1 MDNDFGNASR
11 VSSLINATS
20 NGKKF
25 CFCARNVYSM
35 MKSFVEGFIVD
46 MNMRYGGSNV
56 VFDASIYDDESM
68 RGVV

>member
-1 MDNDFGNASR
+1 
-11 VSSLINATS
+11 
-20 NGKKF
+20 
-25 CFCARNVYSM
+25 M